1 MNNRQQAR
9 EEALFV
15 LLMEQVARQQ
25 DRQARQLGRA
35 LEEDP
40 EAALSPALQQRCMQ
54 TLRRGFRRRDRQAA
68 GRTTRRVMS
77 RVAVAVLAAVLC
89 LTAAFAV
96 SPTLR
101 GKALHWAAKVFPTH
115 TELRLNPD
123 AAPANGQTYEPVVNW
138 LPVGLTLEEQRSDRG
153 FSNYHYTD
161 SDGCWLDVELL
172 LFSSGGVMSL
182 DTENADV
189 RETVISGY
197 PAITIRKEGVSV
209 AACTLEDL
217 NGHPAGHRPG
227 LLRGRCGPGGGKR
240 PPAIAGPPVIP
251 ILSPPPRAPSTRSA
265 PCARRIRSSFL

>member
-25 DRQARQLGRA
+25 DLQARQLGRA

-101 GKALHWAAKVFPTH
+101 SKALHWAAKVFPTH

-138 LPVGLTLEEQRSDRG
+138 LPVGLTLYESLIFVFLRAFDCSEKLVNTV
-153 FSNYHYTD
+153 SNN
-161 SDGCWLDVELL
+161 VL
-172 LFSSGGVMSL
+172 LFSSIFRL
-182 DTENADV
+182 
-189 RETVISGY
+189 
-197 PAITIRKEGVSV
+197 
-209 AACTLEDL
+209 
-217 NGHPAGHRPG
+217 H
-227 LLRGRCGPGGGKR
+227 PGGGGC
-240 PPAIAGPPVIP
+240 II
-251 ILSPPPRAPSTRSA
+251 
-265 PCARRIRSSFL
+265 RIVQN

>member
-25 DRQARQLGRA
+25 DLQARQLGRA

-101 GKALHWAAKVFPTH
+101 SKALHWAAKVFPTH

-182 DTENADV
+182 DTEMP
-189 RETVISGY
+189 TSGRRSSA
-197 PAITIRKEGVSV
+197 AI
-209 AACTLEDL
+209 
-217 NGHPAGHRPG
+217 RP
-227 LLRGRCGPGGGKR
+227 
-240 PPAIAGPPVIP
+240 
-251 ILSPPPRAPSTRSA
+251 SPSTRRACPWPPA
-265 PCARRIRSSFL
+265 PWRT

>member
-9 EEALFV
+9 EEALFL
-15 LLMEQVARQQ
+15 LLMDQVARQQ
-25 DRQARQLGRA
+25 DRQARQLGQA

-68 GRTTRRVMS
+68 GRTTRRVLS
-77 RVAVAVLAAVLC
+77 RVAVAVLC

-189 RETVISGY
+189 RETAISGY
-197 PAITIRKEGVSV
+197 PAITIHKEGVSV

-217 NGHPAGHRPG
+217 NAI
-227 LLRGRCGPGGGKR
+227 LLVTGQGFSVDDVVRVAESVR
-240 PPAIAGPPVIP
+240 
-251 ILSPPPRAPSTRSA
+251 LQ
-265 PCARRIRSSFL
+265 

>member
-15 LLMEQVARQQ
+15 LLMDQVARQQ
-25 DRQARQLGRA
+25 DRQARQLGQA

-68 GRTTRRVMS
+68 GRTTRRVLS
-77 RVAVAVLAAVLC
+77 RVAVAVL
-89 LTAAFAV
+89 
-96 SPTLR
+96 
-101 GKALHWAAKVFPTH
+101 AKVFPTH

-197 PAITIRKEGVSV
+197 PAITIHKEGVSV

-217 NGHPAGHRPG
+217 NAI
-227 LLRGRCGPGGGKR
+227 LLVTGQGFSVDDVVRVAESVRLR
-240 PPAIAGPPVIP
+240 
-251 ILSPPPRAPSTRSA
+251 
-265 PCARRIRSSFL
+265 

>member
-1 MNNRQQAR
+1 MNDRQQAR

-138 LPVGLTLEEQRSDRG
+138 LPVGLTLEEQRSDCG

-172 LFSSGGVMSL
+172 LFSSGGAMSL

-197 PAITIRKEGVSV
+197 PAITIHKEGVSV

-217 NGHPAGHRPG
+217 NAI
-227 LLRGRCGPGGGKR
+227 LLVTGQGFSVDDVVRVAESVR
-240 PPAIAGPPVIP
+240 
-251 ILSPPPRAPSTRSA
+251 LQ
-265 PCARRIRSSFL
+265 

>member
-1 MNNRQQAR
+1 MTIQ
-9 EEALFV
+9 EL
-15 LLMEQVARQQ
+15 
-25 DRQARQLGRA
+25 
-35 LEEDP
+35 
-40 EAALSPALQQRCMQ
+40 AALIDGAVQ
-54 TLRRGFRRRDRQAA
+54 TKTVDTSREVTCGYCCDLLSWVMAKGREGMAWATVQAHMN
-68 GRTTRRVMS
+68 V
-77 RVAVAVLAAVLC
+77 VAVAVLAAVLC

-101 GKALHWAAKVFPTH
+101 SKALHWAAKVFPTH

-197 PAITIRKEGVSV
+197 PAITIHKEGVSV

-217 NGHPAGHRPG
+217 NAI
-227 LLRGRCGPGGGKR
+227 LLVTGQGFSVDDVVRVAESVR
-240 PPAIAGPPVIP
+240 
-251 ILSPPPRAPSTRSA
+251 LQ
-265 PCARRIRSSFL
+265 

>member
-1 MNNRQQAR
+1 
-9 EEALFV
+9 
-15 LLMEQVARQQ
+15 
-25 DRQARQLGRA
+25 
-35 LEEDP
+35 
-40 EAALSPALQQRCMQ
+40 
-54 TLRRGFRRRDRQAA
+54 
-68 GRTTRRVMS
+68 MS

-101 GKALHWAAKVFPTH
+101 SKALHWAAKVFPTH
-115 TELRLNPD
+115 TELRLSPD

-197 PAITIRKEGVSV
+197 PAITIHKEGVSV

-217 NGHPAGHRPG
+217 NAI
-227 LLRGRCGPGGGKR
+227 LLVTGQGFSVDDVVRVAESVRLR
-240 PPAIAGPPVIP
+240 
-251 ILSPPPRAPSTRSA
+251 
-265 PCARRIRSSFL
+265 

>member
-1 MNNRQQAR
+1 
-9 EEALFV
+9 
-15 LLMEQVARQQ
+15 
-25 DRQARQLGRA
+25 
-35 LEEDP
+35 
-40 EAALSPALQQRCMQ
+40 
-54 TLRRGFRRRDRQAA
+54 
-68 GRTTRRVMS
+68 MS

-101 GKALHWAAKVFPTH
+101 SKALHWAAKVFPTH

-138 LPVGLTLEEQRSDRG
+138 LPVGLTLEEQRSDCG

-172 LFSSGGVMSL
+172 LFSSGGAMNL

-197 PAITIRKEGVSV
+197 PAITIHKEGVSV

-217 NGHPAGHRPG
+217 NAI
-227 LLRGRCGPGGGKR
+227 LLVTGQGFSVDDVVRVAESVRLR
-240 PPAIAGPPVIP
+240 
-251 ILSPPPRAPSTRSA
+251 
-265 PCARRIRSSFL
+265 

>member
-101 GKALHWAAKVFPTH
+101 SKALHWAAKVFPTH

-123 AAPANGQTYEPVVNW
+123 AVPANGQTYEPVVNW
-138 LPVGLTLEEQRSDRG
+138 LPVGLTLEEQRSDCG

-161 SDGCWLDVELL
+161 SDGCWLDVVLL

-197 PAITIRKEGVSV
+197 PAITIHKEGVSV

-217 NGHPAGHRPG
+217 NAI
-227 LLRGRCGPGGGKR
+227 LLVTGQGFSVDDVVRVAESVR
-240 PPAIAGPPVIP
+240 
-251 ILSPPPRAPSTRSA
+251 LQ
-265 PCARRIRSSFL
+265 

>member
-15 LLMEQVARQQ
+15 LLMDQVARQQ
-25 DRQARQLGRA
+25 DRQARQLGQA

-40 EAALSPALQQRCMQ
+40 EAALSPA
-54 TLRRGFRRRDRQAA
+54 
-68 GRTTRRVMS
+68 
-77 RVAVAVLAAVLC
+77 
-89 LTAAFAV
+89 
-96 SPTLR
+96 LR

-189 RETVISGY
+189 RETAISGY
-197 PAITIRKEGVSV
+197 PAITIHKEGVSV

-217 NGHPAGHRPG
+217 NAI
-227 LLRGRCGPGGGKR
+227 LLVTGQGFSVDDVVRVAESVR
-240 PPAIAGPPVIP
+240 
-251 ILSPPPRAPSTRSA
+251 LQ
-265 PCARRIRSSFL
+265 

>member
-15 LLMEQVARQQ
+15 LLMDKVARQQ
-25 DRQARQLGRA
+25 DLLARQLGRT

-101 GKALHWAAKVFPTH
+101 SKALHWAAKVFPTH

-161 SDGCWLDVELL
+161 SE
-172 LFSSGGVMSL
+172 GGR
-182 DTENADV
+182 V
-189 RETVISGY
+189 RGRLHPGGPE
-197 PAITIRKEGVSV
+197 R
-209 AACTLEDL
+209 
-217 NGHPAGHRPG
+217 HPAGHRPG
-227 LLRGRCGPGGGKR
+227 LLRGRRGPGGGKR

>member
-1 MNNRQQAR
+1 M
-9 EEALFV
+9 
-15 LLMEQVARQQ
+15 
-25 DRQARQLGRA
+25 
-35 LEEDP
+35 
-40 EAALSPALQQRCMQ
+40 
-54 TLRRGFRRRDRQAA
+54 
-68 GRTTRRVMS
+68 
-77 RVAVAVLAAVLC
+77 
-89 LTAAFAV
+89 
-96 SPTLR
+96 
-101 GKALHWAAKVFPTH
+101 FPTH

-172 LFSSGGVMSL
+172 LFSSGGAMNL

-197 PAITIRKEGVSV
+197 PAITIHKEGVSV

-217 NGHPAGHRPG
+217 NAI
-227 LLRGRCGPGGGKR
+227 LLVTGQGFSVDDVVRVAESVRRNSG
-240 PPAIAGPPVIP
+240 AAVIP
-251 ILSPPPRAPSTRSA
+251 ILSPPPRVPSTRSA

>member
-68 GRTTRRVMS
+68 
-77 RVAVAVLAAVLC
+77 VLAAVLC

-101 GKALHWAAKVFPTH
+101 SKALHWAAKVFPTH

-197 PAITIRKEGVSV
+197 PAITIHKEGVSV

-217 NGHPAGHRPG
+217 NAI
-227 LLRGRCGPGGGKR
+227 LLVTGQGFSVDDVVRVAESVRLR
-240 PPAIAGPPVIP
+240 
-251 ILSPPPRAPSTRSA
+251 
-265 PCARRIRSSFL
+265 

>member
-101 GKALHWAAKVFPTH
+101 SKALHWAAKVFPTH

-153 FSNYHYTD
+153 FSHYHYTD

-172 LFSSGGVMSL
+172 LFSSG
-182 DTENADV
+182 
-189 RETVISGY
+189 Y
-197 PAITIRKEGVSV
+197 PAITIHKEGVSV

-217 NGHPAGHRPG
+217 NAI
-227 LLRGRCGPGGGKR
+227 LLVTGQGFSVDDVVRVAESVRLR
-240 PPAIAGPPVIP
+240 
-251 ILSPPPRAPSTRSA
+251 
-265 PCARRIRSSFL
+265 

>member
-54 TLRRGFRRRDRQAA
+54 TLRRGFRRQHR
-68 GRTTRRVMS
+68 
-77 RVAVAVLAAVLC
+77 
-89 LTAAFAV
+89 
-96 SPTLR
+96 
-101 GKALHWAAKVFPTH
+101 H
-115 TELRLNPD
+115 
-123 AAPANGQTYEPVVNW
+123 GQTYEPVVNW
-138 LPVGLTLEEQRSDRG
+138 LPVGLTLEEQRSDCG

-197 PAITIRKEGVSV
+197 PAITIHKEGVSV

-217 NGHPAGHRPG
+217 NAI
-227 LLRGRCGPGGGKR
+227 LLVTGQGFSVDDVVRVAESVR
-240 PPAIAGPPVIP
+240 
-251 ILSPPPRAPSTRSA
+251 LQ
-265 PCARRIRSSFL
+265 

>member
-1 MNNRQQAR
+1 MFILSNNYS
-9 EEALFV
+9 LFQHSV
-15 LLMEQVARQQ
+15 GIGRMRYEQRPLQEKSIERVSSPE
-25 DRQARQLGRA
+25 QLN
-35 LEEDP
+35 DYVKVS
-40 EAALSPALQQRCMQ
+40 SP
-54 TLRRGFRRRDRQAA
+54 GIW
-68 GRTTRRVMS
+68 
-77 RVAVAVLAAVLC
+77 AVLAAVLC

-101 GKALHWAAKVFPTH
+101 SKALHWAAKVFPTH

-138 LPVGLTLEEQRSDRG
+138 LPVGLTLEEQRSDCG

-197 PAITIRKEGVSV
+197 PAITIHKEGVSV

-217 NGHPAGHRPG
+217 NAI
-227 LLRGRCGPGGGKR
+227 LLVTGQGFSVDDVVRVAESVRLR
-240 PPAIAGPPVIP
+240 
-251 ILSPPPRAPSTRSA
+251 
-265 PCARRIRSSFL
+265 

>member
-25 DRQARQLGRA
+25 DLQARQLGRA

-96 SPTLR
+96 SP
-101 GKALHWAAKVFPTH
+101 P
-115 TELRLNPD
+115 
-123 AAPANGQTYEPVVNW
+123 
-138 LPVGLTLEEQRSDRG
+138 
-153 FSNYHYTD
+153 
-161 SDGCWLDVELL
+161 
-172 LFSSGGVMSL
+172 
-182 DTENADV
+182 
-189 RETVISGY
+189 Y
-197 PAITIRKEGVSV
+197 PAQQG
-209 AACTLEDL
+209 
-217 NGHPAGHRPG
+217 PA
-227 LLRGRCGPGGGKR
+227 LGGKGV
-240 PPAIAGPPVIP
+240 PHPHGAAAEP
-251 ILSPPPRAPSTRSA
+251 
-265 PCARRIRSSFL
+265 

>member
-25 DRQARQLGRA
+25 DLQARQLGRA

-101 GKALHWAAKVFPTH
+101 SKALHWAAKVFPTH

-138 LPVGLTLEEQRSDRG
+138 LPVGLTLEEQRSDCG

-197 PAITIRKEGVSV
+197 PAITIHKEGVSV

-217 NGHPAGHRPG
+217 NAI
-227 LLRGRCGPGGGKR
+227 LLVTGQDFSVDDVVWVAESVRLR
-240 PPAIAGPPVIP
+240 
-251 ILSPPPRAPSTRSA
+251 
-265 PCARRIRSSFL
+265 